1 MNVMGSQA
9 WFQAP
14 CKTYIITNDCYLTWL
29 QKNGGR
35 LLVNEI
41 NYVSFDETHT
51 HIYIYTYVYT
61 YIDRQIDR
69 QINRQIDRQI
79 DIELQQEPCRTLL
92 IAIQYEQERQYQCER
107 QFKYLQ
113 LTMEQQTSSSKD
125 IPK

>member
-51 HIYIYTYVYT
+51 HIYIYICI
-61 YIDRQIDR
+61 YIYRQIDR
-69 QINRQIDRQI
+69 YFQKIFPN
-79 DIELQQEPCRTLL
+79 ELQTIVCCHSHWPKFIVFDKSYIPIE
-92 IAIQYEQERQYQCER
+92 IAFEIFNVAY
-107 QFKYLQ
+107 
-113 LTMEQQTSSSKD
+113 
-125 IPK
+125 